1 MVDLLK
7 ILPEYFRP
15 ILEFQEIMKSDGI
28 AMDEVETL
36 MRKVRDNFYIQ
47 TLDESALEEEER
59 QFSIVA
65 KPGETL
71 DYRKQRLLLKPWAV
85 LILHLISQ

>member
-15 ILEFQEIMKSDGI
+15 ILEFQEIMKSEGI
-28 AMDEVETL
+28 VMDEVETL

-47 TLDESALEEEER
+47 TLDESAL
-59 QFSIVA
+59 
-65 KPGETL
+65 
-71 DYRKQRLLLKPWAV
+71 
-85 LILHLISQ
+85 